1 MTRTESTDEAK
12 TGESVDQRP
21 RLFSFDFFT
30 SYWISGWPLLAWVW
44 IATTQSPLRNAITL
58 GLNLVWVFGDVVIY
72 RIRNHHLP
80 PAPPRWPSSW
90 GRHNR
95 WTVPLLFIVLIV
107 GAIQNL

>member
-21 RLFSFDFFT
+21 RLFSVDAMTADYLF
-30 SYWISGWPLLAWVW
+30 GLPLLAWAW
-44 IATTQSPLRNAITL
+44 IALTQSPLRNAISL
-58 GLNLVWVFGDVVIY
+58 GCYIAWVLGDLLIY
-72 RIRNHHLP
+72 RIRHRVM
-80 PAPPRWPSSW
+80 PPRPTW
-90 GRHNR
+90 GKHNR